1 MTLEIHHMRKHEG
14 QARPIDSEQFQ
25 RVIDD
30 IRKKSTA
37 PYRDVAILQM
47 SYRAGLRAKEIAA
60 LKLSDILDGKGDIKR
75 SITLRRIATKGGKG
89 GVAYMSHA
97 ELREALEVYIV
108 LNRSK
113 IPTEYEN
120 VFISRK
126 GTPFSPSSMSRL
138 FTHIYTRAG
147 FDGCTSHTGRR
158 SLCKNLNAQ
167 NVSVYNIQKIM
178 RHSNIQTTINH
189 YLSVDEET
197 LATLVEEV

>member
-1 MTLEIHHMRKHEG
+1 M
-14 QARPIDSEQFQ
+14 
-25 RVIDD
+25 
-30 IRKKSTA
+30 
-37 PYRDVAILQM
+37 
-47 SYRAGLRAKEIAA
+47 AA
-60 LKLSDILDGKGDIKR
+60 LKLSDVLDAKGEIKR

-97 ELREALEVYIV
+97 ELREALEAYIV
-108 LNRSK
+108 LKRSK
-113 IPTEYEN
+113 LSTEYEN

-126 GTPFSPSSMSRL
+126 STPFSPSSMSRL
-138 FTHIYTRAG
+138 FSHIYARAG

-197 LATLVEEV
+197 LANLVEEV

>member
-1 MTLEIHHMRKHEG
+1 MRTHEG
-14 QARPIDSEQFQ
+14 QAKPLNPQEFQ
-25 RVIDD
+25 RVLDD
-30 IRKKSTA
+30 IRRKSTDA
-37 PYRDVAILQM
+37 LRDIALLQM
-47 SYRAGLRAKEIAA
+47 SYRAGLRAKEMAA
-60 LKLSDILDGKGDIKR
+60 LKLSDVLDAKGEIKR

-89 GVAYMSHA
+89 GVAYLSHA
-97 ELREALEVYIV
+97 ELREALEAYIV
-108 LNRSK
+108 LKRSK
-113 IPTEYEN
+113 LSTEYEN

-126 GTPFSPSSMSRL
+126 STPFSPSSMSRL
-138 FTHIYTRAG
+138 FSHIYARAG

-197 LATLVEEV
+197 LANLVEEV

>member
-1 MTLEIHHMRKHEG
+1 MRTHEG
-14 QARPIDSEQFQ
+14 QAKPLNPQEFQ
-25 RVIDD
+25 RVLDD
-30 IRKKSTA
+30 TRRKSTDA
-37 PYRDVAILQM
+37 LRDIALLQM

-60 LKLSDILDGKGDIKR
+60 LKLSDVLDAKGEIKR

-97 ELREALEVYIV
+97 ELREALEAYIV
-108 LNRSK
+108 LKRSK
-113 IPTEYEN
+113 LSTEYEN

-126 GTPFSPSSMSRL
+126 STPFSPSSMSRL
-138 FTHIYTRAG
+138 FSHIYARAG

-197 LATLVEEV
+197 LANLVEEV

>member
-1 MTLEIHHMRKHEG
+1 MRTHEG
-14 QARPIDSEQFQ
+14 QAKPLNPQEFQ
-25 RVIDD
+25 RVLDD
-30 IRKKSTA
+30 VRRKSTDA
-37 PYRDVAILQM
+37 LRDIALLQM

-60 LKLSDILDGKGDIKR
+60 LKLSDVLDAKGEIKR

-89 GVAYMSHA
+89 GVAYLSHA
-97 ELREALEVYIV
+97 ELREALEAYIV
-108 LNRSK
+108 LKRSK
-113 IPTEYEN
+113 LSTEYEN

-126 GTPFSPSSMSRL
+126 STPFSPSSMSRL
-138 FTHIYTRAG
+138 FSHIYTRAG

-197 LATLVEEV
+197 LANLVEEV